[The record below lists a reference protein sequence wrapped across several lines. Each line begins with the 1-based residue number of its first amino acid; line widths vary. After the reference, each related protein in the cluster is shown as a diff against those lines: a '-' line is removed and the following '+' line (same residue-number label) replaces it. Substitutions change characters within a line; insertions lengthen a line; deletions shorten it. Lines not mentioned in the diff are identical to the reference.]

1 MTGPAITASRGG
13 EAEATPVRYLR
24 DLYLFRCGF
33 SALWV
38 ALVFTLAAAGTAGGR
53 VSFLGGLLLVGYP
66 VSDAAATAFDLRRA
80 AAGWPQLLNL
90 GSDLVAAVAI
100 GVAAGSGLAAA
111 ITAFGGWAV
120 VSGVIMIILAVR
132 RQRVLRGQWLLIIS
146 GAGSVFAGIS
156 FAGWTGSPSAGLT
169 ALAQYSAG
177 GAVWYLLTALWLWLR
192 GRLTN
197 GAVARERAAR

>member
-1 MTGPAITASRGG
+1 MAGPAAFTSRGA
-13 EAEATPVRYLR
+13 EAETKPVRYLR

-38 ALVFTLAAAGTAGGR
+38 GLVVTLASAGTAGGT
-53 VSFLGGLLLVGYP
+53 VSFLGGLLLAGYP
-66 VSDAAATAFDLRRA
+66 VSDAAATVFDLRRA
-80 AAGWPQLLNL
+80 AAGWPQVANL
-90 GSDLVAAVAI
+90 GSDLVAAGAI
-100 GVAAGSGLAAA
+100 GVAAQSGLAPA
-111 ITAFGGWAV
+111 ISVFGGWAV
-120 VSGVIMIILAVR
+120 LSGALMVVLAAR

-156 FAGWTGSPSAGLT
+156 FTGWTGAPSAGLT

-192 GRLTN
+192 GRLTP
-197 GAVARERAAR
+197 GAAAGERAAR